1 MDEKKKA
8 CPNKN
13 RVRENVQTTI
23 NKLFHNSQQKI
34 RKYGINH
41 RFMQNEITD

>member
-1 MDEKKKA
+1 MKKKA
-8 CPNKN
+8 SLNKN
-13 RVRENVQTTI
+13 RVREYIQTTI
-23 NKLFHNSQQKI
+23 NKVFHNSQQKI